1 MEDQP
6 GKLDD
11 SAIKAAA
18 RRAWSEQRAPQD
30 LRRNIAAIAL
40 AARPARTP
48 FRIAPRPL
56 AAAVILV
63 LGIGSVV
70 FQIVRLRPVTPQLPN
85 HYPIPAA
92 LMATLTARH
101 DSDVDIGNVAGNDP
115 ATITRQLSAKLHI
128 PVLSTSP
135 GPEYHFEG
143 ASIFT
148 MANQL
153 QVAHLLFKHGP
164 ESLSVFSMPADTLP
178 QHGPGA
184 RYDGGDATHS
194 MSAFV
199 QNGGFYCVT
208 ASGPNSVRCNGMVS
222 GAMQELSS
230 KAPADK

>member
-1 MEDQP
+1 MVDQP
-6 GKLDD
+6 GKLDE

-18 RRAWSEQRAPQD
+18 RRAWSEQRAPED

-40 AARPARTP
+40 AARPAHTP

-85 HYPIPAA
+85 HYPIPSS
-92 LMATLTARH
+92 LMAQLEARH
-101 DSDVDIGNVAGNDP
+101 DSDSDIGNVGGTDLSKVAG
-115 ATITRQLSAKLHI
+115 QLSAKF
-128 PVLSTSP
+128 PVPVMSTSP

-148 MANQL
+148 LANNVQA
-153 QVAHLLFKHGP
+153 AHLLFKHGP
-164 ESLSVFSMPADTLP
+164 ESLSVFSMPADDLP
-178 QHGPGA
+178 QKNPGA

-194 MSAFV
+194 MSGFV
-199 QNGGFYCVT
+199 KDGAFYCVT

-230 KAPADK
+230 KSSANK